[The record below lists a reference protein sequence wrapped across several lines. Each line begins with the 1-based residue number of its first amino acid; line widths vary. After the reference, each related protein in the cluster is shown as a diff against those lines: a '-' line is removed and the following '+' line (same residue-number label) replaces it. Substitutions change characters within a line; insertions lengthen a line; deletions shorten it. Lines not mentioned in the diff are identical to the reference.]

1 MNSSHSNDAMDK
13 SIWAGRAPMEQAMS
27 RVTQVVTGRGPPSRT
42 DMVAIFVF
50 AAVACSGIL
59 AVLRPPMV
67 TTRPRNDYE
76 HPALAPLAVMCWGI
90 LAGLGTVGLRLLWN

>member
-1 MNSSHSNDAMDK
+1 
-13 SIWAGRAPMEQAMS
+13 
-27 RVTQVVTGRGPPSRT
+27 
-42 DMVAIFVF
+42 MVAIFVF
-50 AAVACSGIL
+50 TVVVSSVVL

-67 TTRPRNDYE
+67 TTRPKNDYE